1 MLELEKERIEQQSE
15 ILKQQKDEESQ
26 EWRSKVAQMETE
38 HAKVIKNLNSVND
51 QYSAQVQE
59 NEQLKRQLQQMQMQH
74 TEMMNRFEQI
84 EKKLEEDR

>member
-51 QYSAQVQE
+51 
-59 NEQLKRQLQQMQMQH
+59 
-74 TEMMNRFEQI
+74 
-84 EKKLEEDR
+84 